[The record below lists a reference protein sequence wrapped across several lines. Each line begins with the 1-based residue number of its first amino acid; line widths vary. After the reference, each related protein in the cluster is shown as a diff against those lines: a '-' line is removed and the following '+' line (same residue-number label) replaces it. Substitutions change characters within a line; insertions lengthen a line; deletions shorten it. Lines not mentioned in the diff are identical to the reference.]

1 MSASPRAVPAG
12 AKRPLVDADRSL
24 VDAAAAG
31 DLDAFEALVQRHQT
45 RLVGYLRG
53 MTHAESDAEDL
64 AQDTFLRAY
73 RSLKGFRGTSS
84 FKTWLYQIATNVFR
98 TWLEKKRSQAAL
110 SAVSLDEPVPGTG
123 ERIEPAGEIDPE
135 GRHIRRDSLERALAA
150 LPEDQRAAVLLRD
163 VEGFEYR
170 EIAEQLG
177 VPLGTVE
184 SRIFRG
190 RQRLRELLQNGR

>member
-1 MSASPRAVPAG
+1 MEIGRQP
-12 AKRPLVDADRSL
+12 DADREL
-24 VDAAAAG
+24 VAAAG
-31 DLDAFEALVQRHQT
+31 RGDIAAFEKLVQRHQT

-53 MTHAESDAEDL
+53 LTNSESDAEDL
-64 AQDTFLRAY
+64 AQDAFLRAY

-84 FKTWLYQIATNVFR
+84 FRTWLYQIATNVFR
-98 TWLEKKRSQAAL
+98 NWLEKRRNQAPVNAG
-110 SAVSLDEPVPGTG
+110 SIDAPPPGMDEPAEPMG
-123 ERIEPAGEIDPE
+123 EEHPEARHLQRDAID
-135 GRHIRRDSLERALAA
+135 RALAQ
-150 LPEDQRAAVLLRD
+150 LPGDQREAVLLRD

-190 RQRLRELLQNGR
+190 RARLKELLRSAGLRN

>member
-1 MSASPRAVPAG
+1 M
-12 AKRPLVDADRSL
+12 DADRDL
-24 VDAAAAG
+24 VAAAAKG
-31 DLDAFEALVQRHQT
+31 DLDAFEKLVQRHQT

-53 MTHAESDAEDL
+53 LTNSESDAEDL
-64 AQDTFLRAY
+64 AQEAFLRAY

-84 FKTWLYQIATNVFR
+84 FRTWLYQIATNVFR
-98 TWLEKKRSQAAL
+98 NWLEKRRNQAPVNAG
-110 SAVSLDEPVPGTG
+110 SIDAPPPGMDEPVEPMG
-123 ERIEPAGEIDPE
+123 EENPEAQHVQRDAID
-135 GRHIRRDSLERALAA
+135 RALAG
-150 LPEDQRAAVLLRD
+150 LPNDQREAVLLRD

-190 RQRLRELLQNGR
+190 RARLKELLRTAGLRT

>member
-1 MSASPRAVPAG
+1 MEVTRQA
-12 AKRPLVDADRSL
+12 DADREL
-24 VDAAAAG
+24 VAAASGG
-31 DLDAFEALVQRHQT
+31 DLDAFEKLVQRHQT

-53 MTHAESDAEDL
+53 LTNTEVDAEDL
-64 AQDTFLRAY
+64 AQEAFLRAY

-84 FKTWLYQIATNVFR
+84 FRTWLYQIATNVFR
-98 TWLEKKRSQAAL
+98 NWLEKRRNQAPVNAG
-110 SAVSLDEPVPGTG
+110 SIDAPPPGMEEPVEPMG
-123 ERIEPAGEIDPE
+123 EDNPE
-135 GRHIRRDSLERALAA
+135 GRHVQRDAIDRALAE
-150 LPEDQRAAVLLRD
+150 LPADQREAVLLRD

-190 RQRLRELLQNGR
+190 RARLKELLRTAGLRN

>member
-1 MSASPRAVPAG
+1 MEIGRQP
-12 AKRPLVDADRSL
+12 DADREL
-24 VDAAAAG
+24 VAAAG
-31 DLDAFEALVQRHQT
+31 RGDIAAFEKLVQRHQT

-53 MTHAESDAEDL
+53 LTNSESDAEDL
-64 AQDTFLRAY
+64 AQDAFLRAY

-84 FKTWLYQIATNVFR
+84 FRTWLYQIATNVFR
-98 TWLEKKRSQAAL
+98 NWLEKRRNQAPVNAG
-110 SAVSLDEPVPGTG
+110 SIDAPPPGMDEPVEPMG
-123 ERIEPAGEIDPE
+123 EEHPEARHLQRDAID
-135 GRHIRRDSLERALAA
+135 RALAQ
-150 LPEDQRAAVLLRD
+150 LPGDQREAVLLRD

-190 RQRLRELLQNGR
+190 RARLKELLRIAGLRS

>member
-1 MSASPRAVPAG
+1 MEVNRQ
-12 AKRPLVDADRSL
+12 VDADRDL
-24 VDAAAAG
+24 VAAAARG
-31 DLDAFEALVQRHQT
+31 DVAAFEKLVQRHQT

-53 MTHAESDAEDL
+53 LTNTESDAEDL
-64 AQDTFLRAY
+64 AQEAFLRAY

-84 FKTWLYQIATNVFR
+84 FRTWLYQIATNAFR
-98 TWLEKKRSQAAL
+98 NWLEKRRNQAPVNAG
-110 SAVSLDEPVPGTG
+110 SIDAPPPGMDEAVEPMG
-123 ERIEPAGEIDPE
+123 EENPEAQRLQRDAID
-135 GRHIRRDSLERALAA
+135 RALAQ
-150 LPEDQRAAVLLRD
+150 LPEDQREAVLLRD

-190 RQRLRELLQNGR
+190 RTKLKELLRTAGLRS

>member
-1 MSASPRAVPAG
+1 MEVKKQP
-12 AKRPLVDADRSL
+12 DADRDL
-24 VDAAAAG
+24 VAAAAGG
-31 DLDAFEALVQRHQT
+31 DLDAFEKLVQRHQT

-53 MTHAESDAEDL
+53 LTNTEVDAEDL
-64 AQDTFLRAY
+64 AQEAFLRAY

-84 FKTWLYQIATNVFR
+84 FRTWLYQIATNVFR
-98 TWLEKKRSQAAL
+98 HWLEKRRNQAPVNAG
-110 SAVSLDEPVPGTG
+110 SIDAPPPGMDEPVEPMG
-123 ERIEPAGEIDPE
+123 EENPEAQHLQRDAID
-135 GRHIRRDSLERALAA
+135 RALAQ
-150 LPEDQRAAVLLRD
+150 LPDDQREAVLLRD

-190 RQRLRELLQNGR
+190 RSRLKELLRAAGLRS

>member
-1 MSASPRAVPAG
+1 V
-12 AKRPLVDADRSL
+12 
-24 VDAAAAG
+24 AAAAEG
-31 DLDAFEALVQRHQT
+31 DIAAFEALVRRHQT

-53 MTHAESDAEDL
+53 LTNADADAEDL
-64 AQDTFLRAY
+64 AQEAFLRAY
-73 RSLKGFRGTSS
+73 RSLRSFRGTST

-98 TWLEKKRSQAAL
+98 TWLEKKRHHAGL
-110 SAVSLDEPVPGTG
+110 SAVSLDAPLPGS
-123 ERIEPAGEIDPE
+123 EDRLDPAGEVDPE
-135 GRHIRRDSLERALAA
+135 GRHVDRDALDRALAA

-170 EIAEQLG
+170 EIAEQLN

-190 RQRLRELLQNGR
+190 RQRLRELLK

>member
-1 MSASPRAVPAG
+1 MEVKQQP
-12 AKRPLVDADRSL
+12 DADGAL
-24 VDAAAAG
+24 VAAAAGG
-31 DLDAFEALVQRHQT
+31 DLDAFEKLVQRHQT

-53 MTHAESDAEDL
+53 LTNTEVDAEDL
-64 AQDTFLRAY
+64 AQEAFLRAY

-84 FKTWLYQIATNVFR
+84 FRTWLYQIATNVFR
-98 TWLEKKRSQAAL
+98 NWLEKRRNQAPVNAG
-110 SAVSLDEPVPGTG
+110 SIDAPPPGMDEPVEPMG
-123 ERIEPAGEIDPE
+123 EENPEAQHLQRDAID
-135 GRHIRRDSLERALAA
+135 RALAQ
-150 LPEDQRAAVLLRD
+150 LPDDQREAVLLRD

-190 RQRLRELLQNGR
+190 RSRLKELLRSAGLRR

>member
-1 MSASPRAVPAG
+1 MEVTDRDG
-12 AKRPLVDADRSL
+12 ELVA
-24 VDAAAAG
+24 AAAAG
-31 DLDAFEALVQRHQT
+31 DLDAFEKLVQRHQT

-53 MTHAESDAEDL
+53 LTNTESDAEDL
-64 AQDTFLRAY
+64 AQEAFLRAY

-84 FKTWLYQIATNVFR
+84 FRTWLYQIATNVFR
-98 TWLEKKRSQAAL
+98 NWLEKRRNQAPVNAG
-110 SAVSLDEPVPGTG
+110 SIDAQPPGMDEPVEPMG
-123 ERIEPAGEIDPE
+123 EENPEARHLQRDAID
-135 GRHIRRDSLERALAA
+135 RALAA
-150 LPEDQRAAVLLRD
+150 LPDDQREAVLLRD

-190 RQRLRELLQNGR
+190 RSRLKELLRTAGLRT

>member
-1 MSASPRAVPAG
+1 MNGPVDTDRD
-12 AKRPLVDADRSL
+12 LVT
-24 VDAAAAG
+24 AAAEG
-31 DLDAFEALVQRHQT
+31 DLDAFEKLVRRHQT

-53 MTHAESDAEDL
+53 LTNAESDAEDL
-64 AQDTFLRAY
+64 AQEAFLRAY

-84 FKTWLYQIATNVFR
+84 FRTWLYQIATNVFR
-98 TWLEKKRSQAAL
+98 NWLEKRRNQAPVNAG
-110 SAVSLDEPVPGTG
+110 SIDAPPPGMDEPVEPMG
-123 ERIEPAGEIDPE
+123 EENPE
-135 GRHIRRDSLERALAA
+135 ARHLQRDAIERALAA
-150 LPEDQRAAVLLRD
+150 LPDDQREAVLLRD

-190 RQRLRELLQNGR
+190 RSRLKELLRIAGLRS

>member
-1 MSASPRAVPAG
+1 
-12 AKRPLVDADRSL
+12 VDADRSL
-24 VDAAAAG
+24 VEAAAAG
-31 DLDAFEALVQRHQT
+31 DLDAFETLVRRHQT

-53 MTHAESDAEDL
+53 MTHTESDAEDL
-64 AQDTFLRAY
+64 AQDAFLRAY
-73 RSLKGFRGTSS
+73 RSLKGFQGTSS

-98 TWLEKKRSQAAL
+98 TWLEKKRNQANL
-110 SAVSLDEPVPGTG
+110 SAESLDAPAPGHD
-123 ERIEPAGEIDPE
+123 ERPEPAGELDPE
-135 GRHIRRDSLERALAA
+135 RRHVMRDSLERALQA

-190 RQRLRELLQNGR
+190 RQRLRELLRNG

>member
-1 MSASPRAVPAG
+1 MEVTDRDG
-12 AKRPLVDADRSL
+12 ELVA
-24 VDAAAAG
+24 AAAAG
-31 DLDAFEALVQRHQT
+31 DLDAFEKLVQRHQT

-53 MTHAESDAEDL
+53 LTNTESDAEDL
-64 AQDTFLRAY
+64 AQEAFLRAY

-84 FKTWLYQIATNVFR
+84 FRTWLYQIATNVFR
-98 TWLEKKRSQAAL
+98 NWLEKRRNQAPVNAG
-110 SAVSLDEPVPGTG
+110 SIDAPPPGMDEPVEPMG
-123 ERIEPAGEIDPE
+123 EENPEARHLQRDAID
-135 GRHIRRDSLERALAA
+135 RALAA
-150 LPEDQRAAVLLRD
+150 LPDDQREAVLLRD

-190 RQRLRELLQNGR
+190 RSRLKELLRIARLRS

>member
-1 MSASPRAVPAG
+1 MEVTRQVDID
-12 AKRPLVDADRSL
+12 RDLV
-24 VDAAAAG
+24 AAAAGG
-31 DLDAFEALVQRHQT
+31 DLDAFEKLVQRHQT

-53 MTHAESDAEDL
+53 LTNTESDAEDL
-64 AQDTFLRAY
+64 AQEAFLRAY

-84 FKTWLYQIATNVFR
+84 FRTWLYQIATNVFR
-98 TWLEKKRSQAAL
+98 NWLEKRRNQAPVNAG
-110 SAVSLDEPVPGTG
+110 SIDAPPPGMDEPVEPMG
-123 ERIEPAGEIDPE
+123 EENPEARHLQRDAID
-135 GRHIRRDSLERALAA
+135 RALAQ
-150 LPEDQRAAVLLRD
+150 LPDDQREAVLLRD

-190 RQRLRELLQNGR
+190 RSRLKELLRSAGLRS

>member
-1 MSASPRAVPAG
+1 MEV
-12 AKRPLVDADRSL
+12 RPDADREL
-24 VDAAAAG
+24 VASAAAG
-31 DLDAFEALVQRHQT
+31 NLDAFETLVQRHQT

-53 MTHAESDAEDL
+53 LTNSESDAEDL
-64 AQDTFLRAY
+64 AQDAFLRAY

-84 FKTWLYQIATNVFR
+84 FRTWLYQIATNVFR
-98 TWLEKKRSQAAL
+98 NWLEKRRNQAPVNAG
-110 SAVSLDEPVPGTG
+110 SIDAPPPGMDEPVEPMG
-123 ERIEPAGEIDPE
+123 EEHPEARHLQRDAID
-135 GRHIRRDSLERALAA
+135 RALAQ
-150 LPEDQRAAVLLRD
+150 LPGDQREAVLLRD

-190 RQRLRELLQNGR
+190 RARLKELLRIAGLRS

>member
-1 MSASPRAVPAG
+1 MEMNRQE
-12 AKRPLVDADRSL
+12 DADRDL
-24 VDAAAAG
+24 VAAAG
-31 DLDAFEALVQRHQT
+31 RGDIEAFEKLVRRHQT

-53 MTHAESDAEDL
+53 LTNAESDAEDL
-64 AQDTFLRAY
+64 AQEAFLRAY

-84 FKTWLYQIATNVFR
+84 FRTWLYQIATNVFR
-98 TWLEKKRSQAAL
+98 NWLEKRRNQAPVNAG
-110 SAVSLDEPVPGTG
+110 SIDAPPRGQDEPVEPMG
-123 ERIEPAGEIDPE
+123 EEHPEARHLQRDAID
-135 GRHIRRDSLERALAA
+135 RALAQ
-150 LPEDQRAAVLLRD
+150 LPNDQREAVLLRD

-190 RQRLRELLQNGR
+190 RARLKELLRTAGLRS

>member
-1 MSASPRAVPAG
+1 MELSQ
-12 AKRPLVDADRSL
+12 VDADRDL
-24 VDAAAAG
+24 VAAAAG
-31 DLDAFEALVQRHQT
+31 GDVAAFEKLVQRHQT

-53 MTHAESDAEDL
+53 LTNTESDAEDL
-64 AQDTFLRAY
+64 AQEAFLRAY

-84 FKTWLYQIATNVFR
+84 FRTWLYQIATNAFR
-98 TWLEKKRSQAAL
+98 NWLEKRRNQAPVNAG
-110 SAVSLDEPVPGTG
+110 SIDAPPPGMDEPVEPMG
-123 ERIEPAGEIDPE
+123 EENPEAQRVQRDAID
-135 GRHIRRDSLERALAA
+135 RALAQ
-150 LPEDQRAAVLLRD
+150 LPADQREAVLLRD

-190 RQRLRELLQNGR
+190 RARLKELLRSAGLRN

>member
-1 MSASPRAVPAG
+1 
-12 AKRPLVDADRSL
+12 VDADRAL

-31 DLDAFEALVQRHQT
+31 DIAAFETLVRRHQT

-53 MTHAESDAEDL
+53 LTNADGDAEDL
-64 AQDTFLRAY
+64 AQEAFLRAY

-98 TWLEKKRSQAAL
+98 TWLEKKRSHAGL
-110 SAVSLDEPVPGTG
+110 SAVSLDAPIGDSGETIEPVG
-123 ERIEPAGEIDPE
+123 EVNPEARHVDRDAID
-135 GRHIRRDSLERALAA
+135 RALAG
-150 LPEDQRAAVLLRD
+150 LPADQREAVLLRD
-163 VEGFEYR
+163 VEGFDYK
-170 EIAEQLG
+170 EIAEQLN

-190 RQRLRELLQNGR
+190 RQRLRELLR

>member
-1 MSASPRAVPAG
+1 MEVTRQE
-12 AKRPLVDADRSL
+12 DADREL
-24 VDAAAAG
+24 VAAAAGG
-31 DLDAFEALVQRHQT
+31 DLDAFERLVHRHQT

-53 MTHAESDAEDL
+53 LTNTESDAEDL
-64 AQDTFLRAY
+64 AQEAFLRAY

-84 FKTWLYQIATNVFR
+84 FRTWLYQIATNVFR
-98 TWLEKKRSQAAL
+98 NWLEKRRNQAPVNAG
-110 SAVSLDEPVPGTG
+110 SIDAPAPGMDEPVEPMG
-123 ERIEPAGEIDPE
+123 EEHPEARHLLRDAID
-135 GRHIRRDSLERALAA
+135 RALAQ
-150 LPEDQRAAVLLRD
+150 LPDDQREAVLLRD

-190 RQRLRELLQNGR
+190 RSRLKEILRDLIWHI

>member
-1 MSASPRAVPAG
+1 MELTR
-12 AKRPLVDADRSL
+12 LEDADREL
-24 VDAAAAG
+24 VKAAVEG
-31 DLDAFEALVQRHQT
+31 DLEAFEKLVGRHQT

-53 MTHAESDAEDL
+53 LTNTESDAEDL
-64 AQDTFLRAY
+64 AQEAFLRAY

-84 FKTWLYQIATNVFR
+84 FRTWLYQIGTNVFR
-98 TWLEKKRSQAAL
+98 NWLEKRRNQAPVNAG
-110 SAVSLDEPVPGTG
+110 SIDAPAPGMNEPVEPMG
-123 ERIEPAGEIDPE
+123 EEHPEARHLQRDAID
-135 GRHIRRDSLERALAA
+135 RALAQ
-150 LPEDQRAAVLLRD
+150 LPADQREAVLLRD

-190 RQRLRELLQNGR
+190 RSRLKELLRNAGLRS

>member
-1 MSASPRAVPAG
+1 MGEVNRQA
-12 AKRPLVDADRSL
+12 DADRDL
-24 VDAAAAG
+24 VAAAAGG
-31 DLDAFEALVQRHQT
+31 DLDAFEKLVQRHQT

-53 MTHAESDAEDL
+53 LTNTEADAEDL
-64 AQDTFLRAY
+64 AQEAFLRAY

-84 FKTWLYQIATNVFR
+84 FRTWLYQIATNAFR
-98 TWLEKKRSQAAL
+98 NWLEKRRNQAPVNAG
-110 SAVSLDEPVPGTG
+110 SIDAPPPGMDEPV
-123 ERIEPAGEIDPE
+123 EPMGDENPEARHVQRDAID
-135 GRHIRRDSLERALAA
+135 RALAQ
-150 LPEDQRAAVLLRD
+150 LPADQREAVLLRD

-190 RQRLRELLQNGR
+190 RARLKELLRTAGLRS

>member
-1 MSASPRAVPAG
+1 MEVTRQA
-12 AKRPLVDADRSL
+12 DADRDL
-24 VDAAAAG
+24 VAAAAGG
-31 DLDAFEALVQRHQT
+31 DLDAFEKLVQKHQT

-53 MTHAESDAEDL
+53 LTNTESDAEDL
-64 AQDTFLRAY
+64 AQEAFLRAY

-84 FKTWLYQIATNVFR
+84 FRTWLYQIATNVFR
-98 TWLEKKRSQAAL
+98 NWLEKRRNQAPVNAG
-110 SAVSLDEPVPGTG
+110 SIDAPPPGMDEPVEPMG
-123 ERIEPAGEIDPE
+123 EENPEAQHLQRDAID
-135 GRHIRRDSLERALAA
+135 RALAE
-150 LPEDQRAAVLLRD
+150 LPADQREAVLLRD

-190 RQRLRELLQNGR
+190 RARLKELLRSAGLRN

>member
-1 MSASPRAVPAG
+1 MEVTRQA
-12 AKRPLVDADRSL
+12 DADRDL
-24 VDAAAAG
+24 VAAAAGG
-31 DLDAFEALVQRHQT
+31 DLDAFEKLVQRHQT

-53 MTHAESDAEDL
+53 LTNTEADAEDL
-64 AQDTFLRAY
+64 AQEAFLRAY

-84 FKTWLYQIATNVFR
+84 FRTWLYQIATNVFR
-98 TWLEKKRSQAAL
+98 NWLEKRRNQAPVNAG
-110 SAVSLDEPVPGTG
+110 SIDAPPPGMDEPVEPMG
-123 ERIEPAGEIDPE
+123 EENPEAQHVQRDAID
-135 GRHIRRDSLERALAA
+135 RALAE
-150 LPEDQRAAVLLRD
+150 LPADQREAVLLRD

-190 RQRLRELLQNGR
+190 RARLKELLRTAGLRS

>member
-1 MSASPRAVPAG
+1 MEVT
-12 AKRPLVDADRSL
+12 DADRDL
-24 VDAAAAG
+24 VAAAAQG
-31 DLDAFEALVQRHQT
+31 DLDAFEKLVRRHQT

-53 MTHAESDAEDL
+53 LTSTEVDAEDL
-64 AQDTFLRAY
+64 AQEAFLRAY

-84 FKTWLYQIATNVFR
+84 FRTWLYQIATNVFR
-98 TWLEKKRSQAAL
+98 NWLEKRRNQAPVNAG
-110 SAVSLDEPVPGTG
+110 SIDAPPPGMDEPVEPMG
-123 ERIEPAGEIDPE
+123 EENPEARHLQRDAID
-135 GRHIRRDSLERALAA
+135 RALAE
-150 LPEDQRAAVLLRD
+150 LPDDQREAVLLRD

-190 RQRLRELLQNGR
+190 RSRLKELLRHAGLRR

>member
-1 MSASPRAVPAG
+1 MDPVGRQADPDQD
-12 AKRPLVDADRSL
+12 LVT
-24 VDAAAAG
+24 AAAAG
-31 DLDAFEALVQRHQT
+31 NLDAFETLVGRHQT

-53 MTHAESDAEDL
+53 LTNADADAEDL
-64 AQDTFLRAY
+64 AQEAFLRAY

-84 FKTWLYQIATNVFR
+84 FRTWLYQIATNVFR
-98 TWLEKKRSQAAL
+98 NWLEKRRNQAPIHAG
-110 SAVSLDEPVPGTG
+110 SIDDPAPGMDEAVEPPG
-123 ERIEPAGEIDPE
+123 EMHAEEQHLQRDAID
-135 GRHIRRDSLERALAA
+135 RALAA
-150 LPEDQRAAVLLRD
+150 LPADQREAVLLRD

-190 RQRLRELLQNGR
+190 RSRLKELLRAAGLRT

>member
-1 MSASPRAVPAG
+1 MEVKQQP
-12 AKRPLVDADRSL
+12 DADGAL
-24 VDAAAAG
+24 VAAAAGG
-31 DLDAFEALVQRHQT
+31 DLDAFEKLVQRHQT

-53 MTHAESDAEDL
+53 LTNTEVDAEDL
-64 AQDTFLRAY
+64 AQEAFLRAY

-84 FKTWLYQIATNVFR
+84 FRTWLYQIATNVFR
-98 TWLEKKRSQAAL
+98 NWLEKRRNQAPVNAG
-110 SAVSLDEPVPGTG
+110 SIDAPPPGMDEPVEPMG
-123 ERIEPAGEIDPE
+123 EENPEAQHLQRDAID
-135 GRHIRRDSLERALAA
+135 RALAQ
-150 LPEDQRAAVLLRD
+150 LPDDQREAVLLRD

-190 RQRLRELLQNGR
+190 RSRLKELLRTAGLRS

>member
-1 MSASPRAVPAG
+1 MDVSR
-12 AKRPLVDADRSL
+12 LMDADRDL
-24 VDAAAAG
+24 VAAAAEG
-31 DLDAFEALVQRHQT
+31 DLDAFEKLVQRHQT

-53 MTHAESDAEDL
+53 LTNSESDAEDL
-64 AQDTFLRAY
+64 AQEAFLRAY

-84 FKTWLYQIATNVFR
+84 FRTWLYQIATNVFR
-98 TWLEKKRSQAAL
+98 NWLEKRRNQAPVNAG
-110 SAVSLDEPVPGTG
+110 SIDAPPPGHDEPVEPMG
-123 ERIEPAGEIDPE
+123 EEHPEERHLQRDAID
-135 GRHIRRDSLERALAA
+135 RALAA
-150 LPEDQRAAVLLRD
+150 LPGDQREAVLLRD

-190 RQRLRELLQNGR
+190 RTRLKELLRIAGLRS